1 MFMLLILECSIGTLT
16 IRAKVPA
23 HMYSASIVN
32 HRLMEGFMSNGCS
45 TDSVYI
51 TASQRELRA
60 ITSYVVNYRNGRNLL
75 GRAAAIAAAVSGKA
89 FLFFKITLPHEAM
102 IHS

>member
-23 HMYSASIVN
+23 HMHSTSVVN
-32 HRLMEGFMSNGCS
+32 HRLMGRFMSSGCS

-60 ITSYVVNYRNGRNLL
+60 ITSYVVNY
-75 GRAAAIAAAVSGKA
+75 
-89 FLFFKITLPHEAM
+89 
-102 IHS
+102 